1 MNSTTPGVRLCHKL
15 TKYDVWLSPYVKMK
29 CSMRK
34 RPHIEWGRR
43 TVLSRQKP
51 EKQEEREAK
60 QRSKEQEVHV
70 CVREREGVR
79 ERGDRGSVW

>member
-15 TKYDVWLSPYVKMK
+15 TKYDVWLSPYVRMK

-34 RPHIEWGRR
+34 RPHMEWGRR
-43 TVLSRQKP
+43 TVLSRQKLS
-51 EKQEEREAK
+51 KAALNNKRKERPSRG
-60 QRSKEQEVHV
+60 QRSKRRMCV
-70 CVREREGVR
+70 CGR